1 MQFLYHPLTVHFP
14 IALWLTSA
22 LFDAIFVVVGD
33 RFYDRASRILIGL
46 GLGGAVVAISLGF
59 VDFRPLVA
67 QGIGQ
72 AFVDKHRIH
81 SVLAY
86 AATLV
91 YLLNFLLR
99 WLRPTVSRAA
109 IVVLALLGAGLIAA
123 TGFIG
128 GEVRSVM

>member
-22 LFDAIFVVVGD
+22 LFDAIFVAIGD
-33 RFYDRASRILIGL
+33 RFYDRASRILIAL
-46 GLGGAVVAISLGF
+46 GLGGALVSILLGF
-59 VDFRPLVA
+59 IDFRPLVA

-86 AATLV
+86 TATLV
-91 YLLNFLLR
+91 YLLNLILR
-99 WLRPTVSRAA
+99 WLRPKVSRAA
-109 IVVLALLGAGLIAA
+109 IAVLMLLGAGLIAA
-123 TGFIG
+123 TGYIG
-128 GEVRSVM
+128 SEVRAVM

>member
-22 LFDAIFVVVGD
+22 LFDAIFVAIGD

-46 GLGGAVVAISLGF
+46 GLGGAVVAILLGF
-59 VDFRPLVA
+59 IDFRPLVA

-86 AATLV
+86 AATFV

-99 WLRPTVSRAA
+99 WLRPKVSRAA
-109 IVVLALLGAGLIAA
+109 IAVLMLLGAGLIAA